1 MYSLTMYYAEYILT
15 KYPVLINLVSIGIIK
30 HAQNN
35 KIPLKC
41 FFNK

>member
-15 KYPVLINLVSIGIIK
+15 KHPVLIDFVSIGIIK

-35 KIPLKC
+35 RIPLKC